1 MVEQVLIAMGV
12 MVGLM
17 VVSTGVVAAVAVRG
31 VRRRYRALQG
41 RLRVGRVGTNQPGR
55 ILHALTSIAVGTI
68 GSPRWWVVQNRR
80 HSMWRAVES
89 ADNAV
94 RVADRSDVALGE
106 LPVLA
111 SQLRSA
117 AEGVDAVLSAGI
129 LSGPL
134 RQEDHADCERIEAAA
149 ADIRDAALSLLR
161 AAARAD
167 ADPLVS
173 AVRIEVAALE
183 AGVRA
188 ARG

>member
-1 MVEQVLIAMGV
+1 
-12 MVGLM
+12 
-17 VVSTGVVAAVAVRG
+17 
-31 VRRRYRALQG
+31 
-41 RLRVGRVGTNQPGR
+41 
-55 ILHALTSIAVGTI
+55 
-68 GSPRWWVVQNRR
+68 
-80 HSMWRAVES
+80 VES

-94 RVADRSDVALGE
+94 RVADRSDVAVGE

-134 RQEDHADCERIEAAA
+134 RQEDRADCERIEAAA